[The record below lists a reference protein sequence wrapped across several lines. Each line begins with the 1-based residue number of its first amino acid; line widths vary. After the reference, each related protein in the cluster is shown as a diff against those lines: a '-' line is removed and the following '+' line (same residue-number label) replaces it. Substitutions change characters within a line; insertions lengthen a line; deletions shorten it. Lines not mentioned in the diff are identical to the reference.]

1 MYRSIF
7 ITAVW
12 QVGKKAVD
20 LNQRF
25 AASCSQKPW
34 PKHASIFGLHMFC
47 NGNQNFMFCNG
58 NQNLIVERR

>member
-47 NGNQNFMFCNG
+47 NGNQN
-58 NQNLIVERR
+58 LIVERR